1 MCDIM
6 NYNVIT
12 TFLTAC
18 FQLLVTRIRAGQK
31 HTAVLVQEVF
41 VRLFCSSVSLW
52 WAVFGGGTKLLVG
65 SVSRPTLSVL
75 PPSGESLQQ
84 GKATLVCLASKGFP
98 SDWTLS
104 WKVDGSSPS
113 SGVCVGGAG
122 RSSGVCVSAGV
133 RQKEGLYG
141 WSSTLTLTEDQW
153 RKTKEVS
160 CEAVLPSQPPVRK
173 SLNTQLCEEN

>member
-1 MCDIM
+1 MKIP
-6 NYNVIT
+6 
-12 TFLTAC
+12 
-18 FQLLVTRIRAGQK
+18 RK
-31 HTAVLVQEVF
+31 HCNSRVHHYSF
-41 VRLFCSSVSLW
+41 SS
-52 WAVFGGGTKLLVG
+52 G
-65 SVSRPTLSVL
+65 VSRPTLSVL

-84 GKATLVCLASKGFP
+84 GKATLRGLASKGFP

-104 WKVDGSSPS
+104 WKVDGSSP
-113 SGVCVGGAG
+113 
-122 RSSGVCVSAGV
+122 SSGVCVSAGV